1 MDIFIILSLMA
12 LILIGVVALV
22 LQMISPILGFLSV
35 LIGPFFGALVGV
47 YLGFKINDKH
57 RRELEEEK
65 RLFFRNLLMH
75 EAKESINLLGGTVN
89 LIPVD
94 AWNSIV
100 NSGDIALF
108 KDKAVDLSDT
118 YFQIQNY
125 NYKAKRVRDAIEE
138 AHIHPTT
145 TDGDHASRL
154 KESFDNK
161 IKPTTLNRLK
171 DLEAWL
177 TRLGVEP
184 ITITTKVTGNLTL
197 IGPDGKEK

>member
-47 YLGFKINDKH
+47 YLGFKINDEH

-125 NYKAKRVRDAIEE
+125 NYEAKRVRDAIEE